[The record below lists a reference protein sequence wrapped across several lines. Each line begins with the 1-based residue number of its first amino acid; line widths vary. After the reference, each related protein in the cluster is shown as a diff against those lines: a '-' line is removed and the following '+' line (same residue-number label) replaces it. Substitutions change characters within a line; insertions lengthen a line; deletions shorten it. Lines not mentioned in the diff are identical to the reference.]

1 VTQTSSKILFLLCFV
16 SVFGCR
22 DSEPDGRK
30 WYKGNLHTHSYWSD
44 GDEFPEMIMDWYK
57 SQGYN
62 FVGLSDHNILAEDEK
77 WIKVINSRIY
87 EEGFQKYLSKYD
99 SQWVTH
105 KVDSGRILVK
115 LKTYAEYK
123 PLFEDNNFLILQSEE
138 ISDKF
143 EGKPIHINVT
153 NVREKIEPQGGESVA
168 NVMQRNVDAVLEQRK
183 KTGAPMFPHINH
195 PNFFFAVSIQ
205 DLIDLRGERFFEVY
219 NGHPMVNNYGDS
231 LRPGTEQMWDMINIA
246 YSNRNQP
253 LIYGLATDDSHEYH
267 QVGSAYSNAGRG
279 WVMVYADSLKPGSL
293 ISALENGDFYASTG
307 VTLKEVTVKNN
318 TLSIKIDPSDNVQ
331 YTIDFVGVAKGEQQS
346 RVLKSI
352 SATEA
357 SLDLTDQY
365 LFVRARITSD
375 RIKDN
380 PFKDADVEMA
390 WTQPVVFSARA
401 DKKP

>member
-1 VTQTSSKILFLLCFV
+1 MTPTSSKILFLLCIV
-16 SVFGCR
+16 TVFGCR
-22 DSEPDGRK
+22 DSEPDNRK

-57 SQGYN
+57 SKGYN
-62 FVGLSDHNILAEDEK
+62 FVGLSDHNILAVDEK

-87 EEGFQKYLSKYD
+87 EDGFQKYLAKYD

-123 PLFEDNNFLILQSEE
+123 PLFEDNNFLIIQSEE

-153 NVREKIEPQGGESVA
+153 NVKERIEPQGGESVS

-183 KTGAPMFPHINH
+183 KTGVPMFPHINH
-195 PNFFFAVSIQ
+195 PNFFFAVSVQ

-318 TLSIKIDPSDNVQ
+318 TLTIKIDPSDNVQ

-357 SLDLTDQY
+357 SVDLTDQY

-390 WTQPVVFSARA
+390 WTQPVVFPARA
-401 DKKP
+401 GKKP